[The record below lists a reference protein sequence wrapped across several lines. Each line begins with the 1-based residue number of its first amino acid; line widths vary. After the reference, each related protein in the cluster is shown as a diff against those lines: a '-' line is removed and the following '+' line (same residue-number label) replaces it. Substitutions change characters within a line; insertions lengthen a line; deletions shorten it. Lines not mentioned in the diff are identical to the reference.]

1 MTTWHGFASAIVAA
15 AEPHTGRKPEVSP
28 ITTADYPTPASRPKN
43 SELASDLFERTFG
56 VRAALW
62 EQRARE
68 VVDVLLTK
76 APQPGASEPE
86 KAPAPASAIPAPQS
100 EEAS

>member
-1 MTTWHGFASAIVAA
+1 MAA
-15 AEPHTGRKPEVSP
+15 

-56 VRAALW
+56 VRAAPW
-62 EQRARE
+62 EQRTRE
-68 VVDVLLTK
+68 VVDALLAK
-76 APQPGASEPE
+76 ATPPE
-86 KAPAPASAIPAPQS
+86 APAHSAPATPAPQS